1 MAKERQAMGAW
12 AGRAPMGRRE
22 LLARSMPA
30 CAAACLGGAVS
41 PELLAAAMGG
51 REVHAES
58 AGQETHKF
66 DEVRQREL
74 SNRNLVQIQNQAL
87 MGLIRTLQEE
97 VGDGETIRILN
108 RYSTEVGRQAGQRQA
123 ARAGNNDFASF
134 VAQFRPPNF
143 ANRLTHEVVEDTET
157 TFEIRVTECIWAE
170 VFRDAGLAG
179 ELGHA
184 AVCQMDY
191 HTPVAFNP
199 AIRMERDK
207 TLMQG
212 HDCCNHRYILST

>member
-1 MAKERQAMGAW
+1 
-12 AGRAPMGRRE
+12 
-22 LLARSMPA
+22 L
-30 CAAACLGGAVS
+30 S

-51 REVHAES
+51 RDVQAEG

-87 MGLIRTLQEE
+87 MGLITTLQEE

-123 ARAGNNDFASF
+123 ARAGNNEFASF

-157 TFEIRVTECIWAE
+157 TFEIRVTECIWAQ